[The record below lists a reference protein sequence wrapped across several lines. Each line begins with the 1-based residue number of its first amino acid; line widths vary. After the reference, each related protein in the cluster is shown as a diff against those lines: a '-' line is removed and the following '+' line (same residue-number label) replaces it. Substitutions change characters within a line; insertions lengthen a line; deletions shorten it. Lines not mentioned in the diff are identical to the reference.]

1 MHIPYTLPCQ
11 HSYCLEPCLLAQRTG
26 ENVQCFNCGKCY
38 PFKEATR
45 NCHLE
50 ALITKQLVEERRSL
64 ITACDACKTPSLGL
78 RDCQH
83 CRGRV
88 CPSCYQSHYDQVV
101 VAVKASVE
109 SISKARKTVRKRQ
122 NKLVKKSPQFSQLE
136 EDLKSA
142 IIELKTACDKSLARA
157 NVQLDGYF
165 SEYAQSLV
173 KYKSTAKNLK
183 TAIQDASVSS
193 KYVQKMN
200 MCDLLKKRDE
210 LKDVPSLARKF
221 LSTVRGLNDEPNP
234 LGIEISKS
242 YSSLIYPIQSLSLI
256 EKEQDTSMSEKDEDD
271 SIGDFNNSTTAS
283 TTNQIYVG
291 RLTPKISHLQLKSH
305 FSQYG
310 AIKNVFIPPSRRFG
324 YVTFANKESVLPATA
339 QPFQFIENVKIEV
352 KPFSPKQRFGST
364 RRRSNRRHSSSKKSV
379 VESASNIN
387 PPKLSEAEQKK
398 VFVGGILPFTTK
410 DTVQSTMLKFGPIK
424 RLDFMPQRGFAV
436 VLFEQPATTDL
447 ALSTHWYDIDGKRV
461 ELLPYVSRKE
471 NDQQS
476 PSIDSSSDLRR
487 IFMGGINPKITEDE
501 IKSSLSCFGLIE
513 KVLINSLKGYA
524 LVTFTSVDAANE
536 AIAKHW
542 IIINDKKVELMAFQQ
557 GIKKGQKSKQR
568 SESIFPISSSSSPSK
583 ILETNDDHTVEEVSK
598 RKIYVEGIVPPINET
613 MLKTYFSQYGAVIF
627 CQITGQRA
635 CLIFESSKGVEAAMR
650 ALSHIVVGRSLKIAS
665 PASVSPK
672 SSGIAA
678 NTPKIDVSVRKL
690 IIKGISEDITYS
702 VLRDY
707 FSNYGP
713 VDYGSVSGAEAWIVF
728 KNAETAT
735 LVLNSQPHFIRG
747 RQVSLQSPNNANSLR
762 IETPYHLSGT
772 GIDSTVIP
780 NLGPLFQPDSPKSNQ
795 GAENIFRLVSGSKK
809 LH

>member
-88 CPSCYQSHYDQVV
+88 CPSCYQSHYDQ
-101 VAVKASVE
+101 
-109 SISKARKTVRKRQ
+109 
-122 NKLVKKSPQFSQLE
+122 
-136 EDLKSA
+136 
-142 IIELKTACDKSLARA
+142 
-157 NVQLDGYF
+157 
-165 SEYAQSLV
+165 
-173 KYKSTAKNLK
+173 
-183 TAIQDASVSS
+183 
-193 KYVQKMN
+193 
-200 MCDLLKKRDE
+200 
-210 LKDVPSLARKF
+210 
-221 LSTVRGLNDEPNP
+221 
-234 LGIEISKS
+234 
-242 YSSLIYPIQSLSLI
+242 LIYPIQSLSLI

-352 KPFSPKQRFGST
+352 KPFSPKQ
-364 RRRSNRRHSSSKKSV
+364 RHSSSKKSV